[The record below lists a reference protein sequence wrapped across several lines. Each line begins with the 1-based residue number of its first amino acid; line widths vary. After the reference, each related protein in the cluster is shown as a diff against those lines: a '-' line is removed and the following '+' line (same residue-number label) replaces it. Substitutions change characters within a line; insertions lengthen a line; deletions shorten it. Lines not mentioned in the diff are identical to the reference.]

1 MIIIKTDNG
10 DIGLQPISCVLT
22 MIINGVWVLKME
34 HSYDKEGRWQYIT
47 EDSVLYVDVDCLDG
61 VSSEQ
66 QYRITLCQRS
76 LTSIYVEAYPIALDA
91 FNDRVFTSVARNG
104 ATPSRLAQDITSNA
118 YPVTTNLSNTLLA
131 DYKYENT
138 NLIAIING
146 GEDCFVEKYGGEI
159 KYNNNA
165 ISINNR
171 LDDGSTAYVY
181 AGRDVTS
188 LMHSINTSDVVTR
201 IYPLSANGMRLNA
214 FTEARVAPNTPY
226 IDSQYRDDYGVIHSE
241 FIKTHLML
249 CTEDEKNADV
259 EAFNDTM
266 GCRNTI
272 ISTVQDWM
280 RDLMQQEFVADTKRN
295 IEYLQ
300 SILKLTKEK
309 NKNSGIIEGLQKAI
323 TANLTNVALKQM
335 VANWVKEAC
344 EEFDSIDAPDYK
356 LVKVGTDQYIYAD
369 IDTNDRA
376 IAEWHRLDS
385 KWRWFSE
392 PDGYLVEGRDNN
404 KNWSWYADT
413 GAVVTEGQPYPKLYG
428 CKSDGIFLQYQWE
441 KINGT
446 WYWFDRFGHHIS
458 PSAQINSIV
467 AWIVGTYH
475 AEEFGSEIVAEME
488 RHLYEGLYQ
497 RMVIYCEDL
506 YDKGVDRP
514 KMEINLEAM
523 DISQIEGY
531 QQLQT
536 LSLGNN
542 VVFRNNGT
550 TINERVVELEYD
562 CIRKVNTR
570 IVLGMPTE
578 TISAIISRNIE
589 TNPAL
594 IAGYGVDIDGNVI
607 NIASGG
613 GEVKG
618 LRWWEETSN
627 HIERQL
633 TSIPVGGWTCDDP
646 YLLRGN
652 PSWTVHYDEGS
663 LEFTEHFYKVNS
675 GRAVG
680 AYMHFWNGGGRVM
693 SPVILS
699 PVRDDV
705 QIHFS
710 RDDEQGDI
718 CYGYS
723 NTISYGGL
731 NWYIS
736 GSGIASAGREFDPNA
751 DLYEPAD
758 QVQCWDSSWTDYE
771 YLGGLPEIMTVFGS
785 YHEAIYGLLEIANV
799 RTRDSYITGM
809 SAGDTYPFYGG
820 YVASGDLTPS
830 NAPYRVKQDG
840 TIYGK
845 DVVAGNHV
853 LSNKQDKLTAGQN
866 VQIEGNTISAT
877 DTTYSA
883 GDNITI
889 DANNVISASGNLEAI
904 ELTRAE
910 YNALTPAEKS
920 NLTKIYFVYD

>member
-10 DIGLQPISCVLT
+10 DIGLQPMSCILS
-22 MIINGVWVLKME
+22 MAINGVWVLKME

-91 FNDRVFTSVARNG
+91 FNDRVFTSVVRNG
-104 ATPSRLAQDITSNA
+104 ATPSRLALDITSTA
-118 YPVTTNLSNTLLA
+118 YPVTTNLPNTLLA

-171 LDDGSTAYVY
+171 LDSGSTSYVY

-188 LMHSINTSDVVTR
+188 LMHSVNTSDVITR

-214 FTEARVAPNTPY
+214 RGDATVAPGTPY
-226 IDSQYRDDYGVIHSE
+226 VDSEYIDDYGVIHAE

-266 GCRNTI
+266 GCR
-272 ISTVQDWM
+272 STVITAVQDWM
-280 RDLMQQEFVADTKRN
+280 RDLMQRETVADTKRN

-300 SILKLTKEK
+300 SILKLTKDK

-323 TANLTNVALKQM
+323 TANLTNVAFKQM

-344 EEFDSIDAPDYK
+344 EEFDSIDAPEYQLYK
-356 LVKVGTDQYIYAD
+356 FVTQGTDHYIYAD
-369 IDTNDRA
+369 KNNSDDRA

-392 PDGYLVEGRDNN
+392 PNGWLVEGRDNS

-413 GAVVTEGQPYPKLYG
+413 GATVAEGQSYPKLYG
-428 CKSDGIFLQYQWE
+428 CKSDGIYLQYQWE
-441 KINGT
+441 KVNGT
-446 WYWFDRFGHHIS
+446 WYWFDNYGHHLS
-458 PSAQINSIV
+458 PSARISSTVDWIV
-467 AWIVGTYH
+467 ATYN
-475 AEEFGSEIVAEME
+475 AGSFGSEIVAEME
-488 RHLYEGLYQ
+488 RQLYEGLYQ
-497 RMVIYCEDL
+497 RMVMYCEDL
-506 YDKGVDRP
+506 YSKGVDRP

-570 IVLGMPTE
+570 IILGMPTE
-578 TISAIISRNIE
+578 TISAIITRNIE

-627 HIERQL
+627 HIERQI
-633 TSIPVGGWTCDDP
+633 TSIPVGGWTADDP
-646 YLLRGN
+646 YLIQ
-652 PSWTVHYDEGS
+652 SQVEWSVYFDESPPYTNHG
-663 LEFTEHFYKVNS
+663 YKVNDQK
-675 GRAVG
+675 AVG
-680 AYMHFWNGGGRVM
+680 AFMHFYYSGYGRKGQA
-693 SPVILS
+693 PVILS
-699 PVRDDV
+699 PVKEAVKLHYDGEDA
-705 QIHFS
+705 FA
-710 RDDEQGDI
+710 
-718 CYGYS
+718 YS

-731 NWYIS
+731 EWYVSCGTDNEEYPRVLDPTSIHAPNECDEWDLDYIS
-736 GSGIASAGREFDPNA
+736 YS
-751 DLYEPAD
+751 
-758 QVQCWDSSWTDYE
+758 
-771 YLGGLPEIMTVFGS
+771 GGLVEVNTVYTNF
-785 YHEAIYGLLEIANV
+785 YQACIALLDIANV
-799 RTRDSYITGM
+799 RTRDSYITGIN
-809 SAGDTYPFYGG
+809 AGENYPFYGG

-830 NAPYRVKQDG
+830 NAPFHVDKNG
-840 TIYGK
+840 NVVGK
-845 DVVAGNHV
+845 EFTAGSHR
-853 LSNKQDKLTAGQN
+853 LTNKQDKLTAGQN

-889 DANNVISASGNLEAI
+889 DENNVISASGNLEAI

-910 YNALTPAEKS
+910 YNNLTPAEKS
-920 NLTKIYFVYD
+920 DLTKIYFVYD

>member
-1 MIIIKTDNG
+1 MIRIISNNDEYT
-10 DIGLQPISCVLT
+10 LQPISCVLS
-22 MIINGVWVLKME
+22 MSINGVWIVKME
-34 HSYDKEGRWQYIT
+34 HPYDREGRWQYIT
-47 EDSVLYVDVDCLDG
+47 EDAVIIAEVTALDG
-61 VSSEQ
+61 IATEQ
-66 QYRITLCQRS
+66 KYRIHLVQRT

-91 FNDRVFTSVARNG
+91 FNDRVFTSVTRNG
-104 ATPSRLAQDITSNA
+104 ATPSRLAQDITSIA
-118 YPVTTNLSNTLLA
+118 YPVTTNLPNTLLA

-171 LDDGSTAYVY
+171 LDSGNTAYIY
-181 AGRDVTS
+181 AGRDITS

-214 FTEARVAPNTPY
+214 RSDAQVPPATPY
-226 IDSQYRDDYGVIHSE
+226 VDSQYIDDYGVVHSE
-241 FIKTHLML
+241 FIKTQFML

-259 EAFNDTM
+259 SAFDRTM
-266 GCRNTI
+266 QFRNEI
-272 ISTVQDWM
+272 IEEVQNWM
-280 RDLMQQEFVADTKRN
+280 QDLAYSYEHIDGTKRN

-309 NKNSGIIEGLQKAI
+309 NKNSGIIEGLQEAI
-323 TANLTNVALKQM
+323 TAELTNVAFKQM
-335 VANWVKEAC
+335 VNNWIKEAC
-344 EEFDSIDAPDYK
+344 EDFDNIDAPEYK
-356 LVKVGTDQYIYAD
+356 LVRVGTNQYIYAD
-369 IDTNDRA
+369 IETNDRA
-376 IAEWHRLDS
+376 IGEWHHLDS
-385 KWRWFSE
+385 KWRWFTA
-392 PDGYLVEGRDNN
+392 PNGYLDDSRDNN

-413 GAVVTEGQPYPKLYG
+413 GAVVTEGQPFPKLYG
-428 CKSDGIFLQYQWE
+428 SKSDNIFLRDQWE
-441 KINGT
+441 KVNGT
-446 WYWFDRFGHHIS
+446 WYWFDQQGHHLK
-458 PSAQINSIV
+458 PSTQIKNMV
-467 AWIVGTYH
+467 RWIVTNYG
-475 AEEFGSEIVAEME
+475 ASLFASEVANME
-488 RHLYEGLYQ
+488 KQLYEEMYQ
-497 RMVIYCEDL
+497 RMVEHSEWL
-506 YDKGVDRP
+506 FSEGVDRP

-578 TISAIISRNIE
+578 TISAIISRNIT

-627 HIERQL
+627 HIERQI
-633 TSIPVGGWTCDDP
+633 TSIPVGGWTADDP
-646 YLLRGN
+646 YLIRGAKEWAVDHQGYVKN
-652 PSWTVHYDEGS
+652 FSHDGS
-663 LEFTEHFYKVNS
+663 K
-675 GRAVG
+675 AIG
-680 AYMHFWNGGGRVM
+680 AWMHFQYTTSHYMGT
-693 SPVILS
+693 VIIS
-699 PVRDDV
+699 TDPNAVKYFCSSEDPQTV
-705 QIHFS
+705 TAFS
-710 RDDEQGDI
+710 T
-718 CYGYS
+718 
-723 NTISYGGL
+723 TISYGGVT
-731 NWYIS
+731 WYVGGGNGITIDTGEYTSLSKGSDYGNVEDITYS
-736 GSGIASAGREFDPNA
+736 G
-751 DLYEPAD
+751 DLPHLTYKYSNFYQA
-758 QVQCWDSSWTDYE
+758 C
-771 YLGGLPEIMTVFGS
+771 L
-785 YHEAIYGLLEIANV
+785 ALLVIANA
-799 RTRDSYITGM
+799 RSRDSYVTGIN
-809 SAGDTYPFYGG
+809 AGNTYPFYGG
-820 YVASGDLTPS
+820 YVASGDLTPE
-830 NAPYRVKQDG
+830 NAPFRVRQDG
-840 TIYGK
+840 MIYGK

-866 VQIEGNTISAT
+866 IQIQNNTISAT

-889 DANNVISASGNLEAI
+889 DENNVISASGNLEAI

-910 YNALTPAEKS
+910 YNNLTPAEKS
-920 NLTKIYFVYD
+920 DLTKIYFVYD

>member
-1 MIIIKTDNG
+1 MIRIIATINNEDTEV
-10 DIGLQPISCVLT
+10 GLQPISCVLS
-22 MIINGVWVLKME
+22 MSINGVWVVKME
-34 HSYDKEGRWQYIT
+34 HPYDNEGRWQYIT
-47 EDSVLYVDVDCLDG
+47 EDSVLHIDINCLDG

-104 ATPSRLAQDITSNA
+104 ATPSRLALDITSTA
-118 YPVTTNLSNTLLA
+118 YPVTTNLPNTLLA

-146 GEDCFVEKYGGEI
+146 GEDCFIEKYGGEI

-171 LDDGSTAYVY
+171 LDSGNTAYIY

-188 LMHSINTSDVVTR
+188 LMHSVNTSDVITR

-214 FTEARVAPNTPY
+214 RGDATVSPGTPY
-226 IDSQYRDDYGVIHSE
+226 VDSQYKEDYGVVHSE
-241 FIKTHLML
+241 FIKTHFML
-249 CTEDEKNADV
+249 CTEDAKNADV

-280 RDLMQQEFVADTKRN
+280 RDLMHQEFVVDTKRN

-323 TANLTNVALKQM
+323 TASITNVAFKQM
-335 VANWVKEAC
+335 VANWVKEGC
-344 EEFDSIDAPDYK
+344 EEFDSIDAPEYK
-356 LVKVGTDQYIYAD
+356 LVKVRTDQYIYAD
-369 IDTNDRA
+369 TDTDDRA

-392 PDGYLVEGRDNN
+392 PNGYLVEGRDNS

-413 GAVVTEGQPYPKLYG
+413 GAVVTVGQPYPKLYG

-441 KINGT
+441 KVNGT
-446 WYWFDRFGHHIS
+446 WYWFDRYGHHLS

-467 AWIVGTYH
+467 AWIVATYN
-475 AEEFGSEIVAEME
+475 AENFGSEIVAEME
-488 RHLYEGLYQ
+488 RQLYEGLYQ

-550 TINERVVELEYD
+550 TINERVVELDYD

-578 TISAIISRNIE
+578 TISAIITRNIE

-627 HIERQL
+627 HIERQI
-633 TSIPVGGWTCDDP
+633 TSIPVGGWTADDP
-646 YLLRGN
+646 YLIRGAKEWMVDVDQGYAQLYYSHN
-652 PSWTVHYDEGS
+652 G
-663 LEFTEHFYKVNS
+663 KK
-675 GRAVG
+675 AIG
-680 AYMHFWNGGGRVM
+680 AWMHFRYTTSMYQG
-693 SPVILS
+693 PVIMS
-699 PVRDDV
+699 TNADAVKY
-705 QIHFS
+705 IYEGATETAFS
-710 RDDEQGDI
+710 T
-718 CYGYS
+718 
-723 NTISYGGL
+723 TISYAGQTWYVGGG
-731 NWYIS
+731 N
-736 GSGIASAGREFDPNA
+736 GAGIDTGAASTTPDGGH
-751 DLYEPAD
+751 LYNEN
-758 QVQCWDSSWTDYE
+758 YE
-771 YLGGLPEIMTVFGS
+771 YSGDLPHIRTNYDNF
-785 YHEAIYGLLEIANV
+785 YQACLALLIISNA
-799 RTRDSYITGM
+799 RSRDSYITGIN
-809 SAGDTYPFYGG
+809 AGNTYPFYGG
-820 YVASGDLTPS
+820 YVASGDLTPENS
-830 NAPYRVKQDG
+830 PFKVRLDG
-840 TIYGK
+840 MIYGK

-866 VQIEGNTISAT
+866 VQISNNTISAT

-889 DANNVISASGNLEAI
+889 DSNNVISAIGNVEVIL
-904 ELTRAE
+904 LSRAE
-910 YNALTPAEKS
+910 YRALTPAEKS
-920 NLTKIYFVYD
+920 DLTKVYYVYD

>member
-1 MIIIKTDNG
+1 MIRIIATINNQTTEV
-10 DIGLQPISCVLT
+10 GLQPIYCNLS
-22 MIINGVWVLKME
+22 MAINGVWVVKME
-34 HSYDKEGRWQYIT
+34 HPYDPEGRWQYIT
-47 EDSVLYVDVDCLDG
+47 EDSVLHIDINCLDG

-91 FNDRVFTSVARNG
+91 FNDKVFTSVVRNG
-104 ATPSRLAQDITSNA
+104 ATPSRLAQDITSIA
-118 YPVTTNLSNTLLA
+118 YPVTTNLPNTLLA

-146 GEDCFVEKYGGEI
+146 GEDCFIEKYGGEI

-188 LMHSINTSDVVTR
+188 LMHSINTSDVITR

-214 FTEARVAPNTPY
+214 RGDATVSPGTPY
-226 IDSQYRDDYGVIHSE
+226 VDSQYKEDYGVVHSE
-241 FIKTHLML
+241 FIKTHFML
-249 CTEDEKNADV
+249 CTEDAKNADV
-259 EAFNDTM
+259 SAFDRTM
-266 GCRNTI
+266 QFRNEI
-272 ISTVQDWM
+272 FEEVQNWM
-280 RDLMQQEFVADTKRN
+280 QDLAYNYEYIDDTKRN

-323 TANLTNVALKQM
+323 TANITNVAFKQM
-335 VANWVKEAC
+335 VNNWIKDAC
-344 EEFDSIDAPDYK
+344 EEFDNIDAPEYK

-369 IDTNDRA
+369 VETNDRA
-376 IAEWHRLDS
+376 IGEWHHLDS
-385 KWRWFSE
+385 KWRWFTA
-392 PDGYLVEGRDNN
+392 PNGYLDDSRDNN

-428 CKSDGIFLQYQWE
+428 SKSDNIFLRDQWE
-441 KINGT
+441 KVNGT
-446 WYWFDRFGHHIS
+446 WYWFDQQGHHLK
-458 PSAQINSIV
+458 PSTQIKNMV
-467 AWIVGTYH
+467 RWIVTRYGASSY
-475 AEEFGSEIVAEME
+475 ASEVANME
-488 RHLYEGLYQ
+488 KQLYEELYT

-627 HIERQL
+627 HIERQI
-633 TSIPVGGWTCDDP
+633 TSIPVGGWTCDDA
-646 YLLRGN
+646 YLIQVPKQWTLDHEGN
-652 PSWTVHYDEGS
+652 VYNFSHDGS
-663 LEFTEHFYKVNS
+663 K
-675 GRAVG
+675 AVG
-680 AYMHFWNGGGRVM
+680 AWMHFRYTNAHYMGTVIM
-693 SPVILS
+693 STD
-699 PVRDDV
+699 RDAV
-705 QIHFS
+705 KY
-710 RDDEQGDI
+710 I
-718 CYGYS
+718 CEGLEEPF
-723 NTISYGGL
+723 NTTIEYGGL
-731 NWYIS
+731 TWYVGGGNGRDIDTGEATSMSSVSSYGNVEDITYS
-736 GSGIASAGREFDPNA
+736 G
-751 DLYEPAD
+751 DLPHLTHYYDKFYDA
-758 QVQCWDSSWTDYE
+758 C
-771 YLGGLPEIMTVFGS
+771 LALF
-785 YHEAIYGLLEIANV
+785 EIANV
-799 RTRDSYITGM
+799 RTRNSFITGIN
-809 SAGDTYPFYGG
+809 AGENYPFYGG
-820 YVASGDLTPS
+820 YVASGSMTPE
-830 NAPYRVKQDG
+830 NAPFRVDKNG
-840 TIYGK
+840 NVVGK
-845 DVVAGNHV
+845 EFIAGSHR
-853 LSNKQDKLTAGQN
+853 LTNKQDKLTAGQN
-866 VQIEGNTISAT
+866 IQISNNTISAT

-889 DANNVISASGNLEAI
+889 DSNNVISASGNLEAI

-920 NLTKIYFVYD
+920 DLTKIYFVYD

>member
-1 MIIIKTDNG
+1 MIRIIAKINNEDTAV
-10 DIGLQPISCVLT
+10 GLQPISCVLS
-22 MIINGVWVLKME
+22 MSINGVWVVKME
-34 HSYDKEGRWQYIT
+34 HPYDNEGRWQYIT
-47 EDSVLYVDVDCLDG
+47 EDSVLHIDINCLDG

-104 ATPSRLAQDITSNA
+104 ATPSRLALDITSTA
-118 YPVTTNLSNTLLA
+118 YPVTTNLPNTLLA

-171 LDDGSTAYVY
+171 LDSGNTSYVY

-188 LMHSINTSDVVTR
+188 LMHSVNTSDVITR

-214 FTEARVAPNTPY
+214 RGDATVSPGTPY
-226 IDSQYRDDYGVIHSE
+226 VDSQYIEDYGVVHSE

-249 CTEDEKNADV
+249 CTEDAKNADV
-259 EAFNDTM
+259 SAFDRTM
-266 GCRNTI
+266 QFRNEI
-272 ISTVQDWM
+272 FEEVQNWM
-280 RDLMQQEFVADTKRN
+280 QDLAYNYEYIDDTKRN

-323 TANLTNVALKQM
+323 TAELTNVAFKQM
-335 VANWVKEAC
+335 VNNWIKDAC
-344 EEFDSIDAPDYK
+344 EEFDNIDAPEYK

-369 IDTNDRA
+369 VETNDRA
-376 IAEWHRLDS
+376 IGEWHRLDS
-385 KWRWFSE
+385 KWRWFTA
-392 PDGYLVEGRDNN
+392 PNGYLDDNYDNN

-413 GAVVTEGQPYPKLYG
+413 GAVVTAGQPYPKLYG
-428 CKSDGIFLQYQWE
+428 SKSDNIFLRDQWE

-446 WYWFDRFGHHIS
+446 WYWFDQQGHHLK
-458 PSAQINSIV
+458 PSTQIKNMV
-467 AWIVGTYH
+467 RWIVTNYGASSY
-475 AEEFGSEIVAEME
+475 ASEVANME
-488 RHLYEGLYQ
+488 KQLYEELYT
-497 RMVIYCEDL
+497 RMAIYCEDL
-506 YDKGVDRP
+506 YVKGIDRP

-627 HIERQL
+627 HIERQI
-633 TSIPVGGWTCDDP
+633 TSIPVGGWTADDP
-646 YLLRGN
+646 YLIRGAKEWMVDIDQGYAQRYY
-652 PSWTVHYDEGS
+652 SHDGS
-663 LEFTEHFYKVNS
+663 K
-675 GRAVG
+675 AIG
-680 AYMHFWNGGGRVM
+680 AWMCFQYTTASYQG
-693 SPVILS
+693 PVI
-699 PVRDDV
+699 
-705 QIHFS
+705 
-710 RDDEQGDI
+710 
-718 CYGYS
+718 
-723 NTISYGGL
+723 IST
-731 NWYIS
+731 
-736 GSGIASAGREFDPNA
+736 DPNA
-751 DLYEPAD
+751 VKYIYEGAEQEAFSTTINYAGQTWYVGGGNGRAIDTGTYTSAPEGS
-758 QVQCWDSSWTDYE
+758 CNNNENYE
-771 YLGGLPEIMTVFGS
+771 YSGDLPKLS
-785 YHEAIYGLLEIANV
+785 YNYPKFYDAVLDLLIIANA
-799 RTRDSYITGM
+799 RSRDSYITGIN
-809 SAGDTYPFYGG
+809 AGNTYSFYGG
-820 YVASGDLTPS
+820 HVASGDLTPENS
-830 NAPYRVKQDG
+830 PFKVRQDG

-845 DVVAGNHV
+845 DVVAGVHV

-866 VQIEGNTISAT
+866 VQISNNTISAT

-910 YNALTPAEKS
+910 YNALTPADKS
-920 NLTKIYFVYD
+920 DLTKIYFVYD

>member
-1 MIIIKTDNG
+1 MIKIVHKFKGETI
-10 DIGLQPISCVLT
+10 LQPISCVLS
-22 MIINGVWVLKME
+22 MIINGAWVVKME
-34 HSYDKEGRWQYIT
+34 HPYDREGKWQYIT

-61 VSSEQ
+61 VDLKQ

-104 ATPSRLAQDITSNA
+104 ATPSRLAQDITSSA
-118 YPVTTNLSNTLLA
+118 YPVTTNLPNTLLA

-146 GEDCFVEKYGGEI
+146 GEDCFVEKFGGEI

-171 LDDGSTAYVY
+171 LDDGSTAYIY

-201 IYPLSANGMRLNA
+201 IYPLSANGARLNA

-226 IDSQYRDDYGVIHSE
+226 IDSQYIDDYGVVHAE

-259 EAFNDTM
+259 EAFNKTM
-266 GCRNTI
+266 SCRSTV
-272 ISTVQDWM
+272 ISVVQDWM
-280 RDLMQQEFVADTKRN
+280 RDLMNRESVADTKRN

-323 TANLTNVALKQM
+323 TARITNVAFKQM
-335 VANWVKEAC
+335 VANWVKEGC
-344 EEFDSIDAPDYK
+344 EEFDSIDAPEYK
-356 LVKVGTDQYIYAD
+356 LYKQIMHGTNQYIYANEND
-369 IDTNDRA
+369 SSDRA

-392 PDGYLVEGRDNN
+392 PNGWLIEGRDNN

-413 GAVVTEGQPYPKLYG
+413 GAAVAEGQSYPKLYG
-428 CKSDGIFLQYQWE
+428 CKSDGIYLQYQWE
-441 KINGT
+441 KVNGT
-446 WYWFDRFGHHIS
+446 WYWFDSHGHHLS
-458 PSAQINSIV
+458 PSARINSTV
-467 AWIVGTYH
+467 DWIIATYN
-475 AEEFGSEIVAEME
+475 AEEFSQEVAEME
-488 RHLYEGLYQ
+488 RQLYEGLYQ

-550 TINERVVELEYD
+550 TINERVVELDYD

-627 HIERQL
+627 HIERQI
-633 TSIPVGGWTCDDP
+633 TSIPVGGWTADDP
-646 YLLRGN
+646 YLIRGAKE
-652 PSWTVHYDEGS
+652 WAIDHQGTVRTFSHDGD
-663 LEFTEHFYKVNS
+663 K
-675 GRAVG
+675 AIG
-680 AYMHFWNGGGRVM
+680 ALMHFQYTTAHYMGPIIM
-693 SPVILS
+693 STDPDAVKYFYS
-699 PVRDDV
+699 DDGV
-705 QIHFS
+705 YETAFS
-710 RDDEQGDI
+710 T
-718 CYGYS
+718 
-723 NTISYGGL
+723 TISYAGLTWYVGGGNGVEIDTGEYTSL
-731 NWYIS
+731 SKGSDYGNEEDITYSGDLPHLTYKYSNFYQACLALLAIS
-736 GSGIASAGREFDPNA
+736 NA
-751 DLYEPAD
+751 R
-758 QVQCWDSSWTDYE
+758 S
-771 YLGGLPEIMTVFGS
+771 
-785 YHEAIYGLLEIANV
+785 
-799 RTRDSYITGM
+799 RDSYITGIN
-809 SAGDTYPFYGG
+809 AGNTYPFYGG
-820 YVASGDLTPS
+820 YVASGDLTPE
-830 NAPYRVKQDG
+830 NAPYKVRQDG
-840 TIYGK
+840 MIYGK

-889 DANNVISASGNLEAI
+889 DENNVISARGNLEAI

-920 NLTKIYFVYD
+920 DLTKIYFVYD

>member
-1 MIIIKTDNG
+1 MIKIVHKFKGETI
-10 DIGLQPISCVLT
+10 LQPISCVLS
-22 MIINGVWVLKME
+22 MIINGAWVVKME
-34 HSYDKEGRWQYIT
+34 HPYDREGKWQYIT

-61 VSSEQ
+61 VDLKQ
-66 QYRITLCQRS
+66 QYRITLCQRT

-91 FNDRVFTSVARNG
+91 FNDRVFTSVVRNG
-104 ATPSRLAQDITSNA
+104 ATPSRLAQDITSSA
-118 YPVTTNLSNTLLA
+118 YPVTTNLPNTLLA

-159 KYNNNA
+159 KYNNNR

-171 LDDGSTAYVY
+171 LDDGSTAYIY

-201 IYPLSANGMRLNA
+201 IFPLSANGMRLNA
-214 FTEARVAPNTPY
+214 RSDAQVAPGTAYVDSEY
-226 IDSQYRDDYGVIHSE
+226 IDDYGVVHSE

-259 EAFNDTM
+259 NAFNRTM
-266 GCRNTI
+266 QFRNEI
-272 ISTVQDWM
+272 IEEVQNWM
-280 RDLMQQEFVADTKRN
+280 QDLAYGYEIIDDTKRN

-300 SILKLTKEK
+300 SILKLTKDK

-323 TANLTNVALKQM
+323 TAELTNVAFKQM
-335 VANWVKEAC
+335 VNNWIKEAC
-344 EEFDSIDAPDYK
+344 EYIDNIDAPEYK

-369 IDTNDRA
+369 VETNDRA
-376 IAEWHRLDS
+376 IGEWHRLDS
-385 KWRWFSE
+385 KWRWFA
-392 PDGYLVEGRDNN
+392 PPNGYLDDNQDN
-404 KNWSWYADT
+404 SKNWSWYADT
-413 GAVVTEGQPYPKLYG
+413 GAVVTEGQPFPKLYG
-428 CKSDGIFLQYQWE
+428 SKSDNIFLRDQWE
-441 KINGT
+441 KVNGT
-446 WYWFDRFGHHIS
+446 WYWFDQQGHHLK
-458 PSAQINSIV
+458 PSTQIKNMV
-467 AWIVGTYH
+467 RWIVTNYN
-475 AEEFGSEIVAEME
+475 ASSFASEVANME
-488 RHLYEGLYQ
+488 KQLYEEMYQ
-497 RMVIYCEDL
+497 RMVEHSEWL
-506 YDKGVDRP
+506 FSEGVDRP

-550 TINERVVELEYD
+550 TINERVVELDYD

-627 HIERQL
+627 HIERQI
-633 TSIPVGGWTCDDP
+633 TSIPVGGWTADDP
-646 YLLRGN
+646 YLIRGAKEWMVDIDQGYTQRYY
-652 PSWTVHYDEGS
+652 SHDGS
-663 LEFTEHFYKVNS
+663 K
-675 GRAVG
+675 AIG
-680 AYMHFWNGGGRVM
+680 AWMCFQYTTASQQG
-693 SPVILS
+693 PVI
-699 PVRDDV
+699 
-705 QIHFS
+705 
-710 RDDEQGDI
+710 
-718 CYGYS
+718 
-723 NTISYGGL
+723 IST
-731 NWYIS
+731 
-736 GSGIASAGREFDPNA
+736 DPNA
-751 DLYEPAD
+751 VKYIYEGSEQEAFSTTINYAGKTWYVGGGNGRAIDTGTSTSVPGGS
-758 QVQCWDSSWTDYE
+758 CNNNENYE
-771 YLGGLPEIMTVFGS
+771 YSGDLPKLS
-785 YHEAIYGLLEIANV
+785 YNYSKFYDAVLALLVIANA
-799 RTRDSYITGM
+799 RSRDSYITGIN
-809 SAGDTYPFYGG
+809 AGNAYPFYGG
-820 YVASGDLTPS
+820 YVASGAMTPE
-830 NAPYRVKQDG
+830 NCPYKVKSDG

-845 DVVAGNHV
+845 DVIAGNHR

-866 VQIEGNTISAT
+866 IQIQNNTISAT

-889 DANNVISASGNLEAI
+889 DENNVISASGNLEAI

-920 NLTKIYFVYD
+920 DLTKIYFVYD